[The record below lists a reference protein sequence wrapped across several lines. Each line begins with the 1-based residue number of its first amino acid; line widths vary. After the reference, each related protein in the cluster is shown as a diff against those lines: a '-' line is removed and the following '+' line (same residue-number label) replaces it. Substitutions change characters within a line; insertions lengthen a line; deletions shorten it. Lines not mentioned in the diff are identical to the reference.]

1 MASPEFSTAEWR
13 TLDDVL
19 SLLRSPQPWFASV
32 PAGRLCA
39 ACPKRSPHLSPP
51 DLLAV
56 SGNWYDVLHKAPV
69 LARLAAAAP
78 SADLF
83 LAGGRRERL
92 TSAEA
97 AAEGGEPL
105 LLGRTL
111 AVLGVARS
119 RLVVWSGSR
128 VTNHNLRA
136 LLHYAKQRREFEPAA
151 PPLRVALVEEGFL
164 VRREAGEGHTS
175 ETRDTGQGHRS
186 AHPGRSRRAPEPSR
200 LLFAS
205 PSHRSSSHSSYPS
218 SCSVARAA
226 AGGGRR
232 GAARSRCGGARS
244 GRSRGV
250 ELFPPAARP
259 RRAPCR
265 VGTVEFRPVGAR
277 TFSQLCQAHNGRR
290 DVAMARACI
299 HSPRQR
305 HAAPALRLIHDARAL
320 PRVGAGARRARQ
332 ASGVGWA

>member
-164 VRREAGEGHTS
+164 R
-175 ETRDTGQGHRS
+175 
-186 AHPGRSRRAPEPSR
+186 
-200 LLFAS
+200 
-205 PSHRSSSHSSYPS
+205 
-218 SCSVARAA
+218 
-226 AGGGRR
+226 
-232 GAARSRCGGARS
+232 
-244 GRSRGV
+244 RSRGCWRRTTRRSALSALV
-250 ELFPPAARP
+250 LGELDRPAVRHGALLPAEALDALGAPLRQAT
-259 RRAPCR
+259 RALR
-265 VGTVEFRPVGAR
+265 E
-277 TFSQLCQAHNGRR
+277 
-290 DVAMARACI
+290 
-299 HSPRQR
+299 R
-305 HAAPALRLIHDARAL
+305 HAASLGEGRRILERAPRGEMLALAT
-320 PRVGAGARRARQ
+320 PRGGERSRDT
-332 ASGVGWA
+332 

>member
-1 MASPEFSTAEWR
+1 MAPEFSTAEWR

-83 LAGGRRERL
+83 LSGGRRERL

-164 VRREAGEGHTS
+164 VRREAAS
-175 ETRDTGQGHRS
+175 L
-186 AHPGRSRRAPEPSR
+186 AR
-200 LLFAS
+200 LLAEDDAAQ
-205 PSHRSSSHSSYPS
+205 RALGAAELGAGGAEAWSSSLQP
-218 SCSVARAA
+218 
-226 AGGGRR
+226 R
-232 GAARSRCGGARS
+232 GLAVPLA
-244 GRSRGV
+244 V
-250 ELFPPAARP
+250 
-259 RRAPCR
+259 
-265 VGTVEFRPVGAR
+265 
-277 TFSQLCQAHNGRR
+277 
-290 DVAMARACI
+290 
-299 HSPRQR
+299 
-305 HAAPALRLIHDARAL
+305 
-320 PRVGAGARRARQ
+320 
-332 ASGVGWA
+332 

>member
-1 MASPEFSTAEWR
+1 MASPEFSTAESR

-105 LLGRTL
+105 LHL
-111 AVLGVARS
+111 S
-119 RLVVWSGSR
+119 
-128 VTNHNLRA
+128 
-136 LLHYAKQRREFEPAA
+136 
-151 PPLRVALVEEGFL
+151 
-164 VRREAGEGHTS
+164 
-175 ETRDTGQGHRS
+175 
-186 AHPGRSRRAPEPSR
+186 
-200 LLFAS
+200 
-205 PSHRSSSHSSYPS
+205 
-218 SCSVARAA
+218 
-226 AGGGRR
+226 
-232 GAARSRCGGARS
+232 
-244 GRSRGV
+244 
-250 ELFPPAARP
+250 
-259 RRAPCR
+259 
-265 VGTVEFRPVGAR
+265 
-277 TFSQLCQAHNGRR
+277 
-290 DVAMARACI
+290 
-299 HSPRQR
+299 
-305 HAAPALRLIHDARAL
+305 
-320 PRVGAGARRARQ
+320 
-332 ASGVGWA
+332 

>member
-83 LAGGRRERL
+83 LSGGRRERL

-186 AHPGRSRRAPEPSR
+186 ARPGRSRRAPEPSR

-232 GAARSRCGGARS
+232 GAARSRCGGALS
-244 GRSRGV
+244 GRS
-250 ELFPPAARP
+250 
-259 RRAPCR
+259 
-265 VGTVEFRPVGAR
+265 
-277 TFSQLCQAHNGRR
+277 
-290 DVAMARACI
+290 
-299 HSPRQR
+299 
-305 HAAPALRLIHDARAL
+305 
-320 PRVGAGARRARQ
+320 
-332 ASGVGWA
+332 